1 MSFPPTPIPV
11 PERVNLP
18 LEMKIRTA
26 PGSQIP
32 PELKNLPSTN
42 LLVSFSREPLQPS
55 QPVRGMGTCSN
66 CFAATRKIPEPPK
79 NGTLLRLRSSPT
91 LWWQKED
98 SHSRKKTL
106 FFDSLRT
113 HTQPAYTHTHTL
125 VSFFLCGEIF
135 RFFVCLKNAQFLM
148 AIVLRTHTDTHFF
161 LARTMGERIFYCF
174 LRAVPR

>member
-42 LLVSFSREPLQPS
+42 LLVSFSREPLQP
-55 QPVRGMGTCSN
+55 VRGMGTCSN

-98 SHSRKKTL
+98 SHSRKKLSFLTVCA
-106 FFDSLRT
+106 
-113 HTQPAYTHTHTL
+113 HTRNPHTHTHTHF
-125 VSFFLCGEIF
+125 SFFFLVCGEIF
-135 RFFVCLKNAQFLM
+135 RFLSAQKNAQFLM

>member
-11 PERVNLP
+11 PERFNLP
-18 LEMKIRTA
+18 LEMKIR
-26 PGSQIP
+26 SQIP
-32 PELKNLPSTN
+32 PELKNLPSKN

-98 SHSRKKTL
+98 SHSRKKKLSFLTVCA
-106 FFDSLRT
+106 
-113 HTQPAYTHTHTL
+113 HTRNPHTHTHTL
-125 VSFFLCGEIF
+125 VSFFLCAEK
-135 RFFVCLKNAQFLM
+135 FFGFLSAQKNAQFLM

>member
-98 SHSRKKTL
+98 SQSRKKTL

-113 HTQPAYTHTHTL
+113 HTQPAHTHTL
-125 VSFFLCGEIF
+125 VSFFLCAEK
-135 RFFVCLKNAQFLM
+135 FFGFLSAQKNAQFLM

>member
-91 LWWQKED
+91 LWWQKEN
-98 SHSRKKTL
+98 SHSRKKLSFLTVCA
-106 FFDSLRT
+106 
-113 HTQPAYTHTHTL
+113 HTRNPHTHTHTL